1 MAATEAGTPEVKEVL
16 IRHLEEALDMHE
28 QLSSYMIEK
37 GWYHPWN
44 TDEQVKLHLK
54 ILIQRFNCQ
63 PFNIQ

>member
-28 QLSSYMIEK
+28 QLSSYMMEK

-44 TDEQVKLHLK
+44 PDEQVKLNLK
-54 ILIQRFNCQ
+54 ILIQPFNCQ

>member
-1 MAATEAGTPEVKEVL
+1 MKEVL

-28 QLSSYMIEK
+28 QLSSYMMEK

-54 ILIQRFNCQ
+54 NIDTAIQL
-63 PFNIQ
+63 PTL